1 MVANKSSENVT
12 NFKHFVTASINQNC
26 MHEEIKQKINFE
38 ECLLQFRLISK
49 NTKNKIY
56 SVFKF

>member
-1 MVANKSSENVT
+1 
-12 NFKHFVTASINQNC
+12 

-38 ECLLQFRLISK
+38 EWLLQFRLVSK

-56 SVFKF
+56 RSVTLFVVLCMFETGLSH